1 MRLGS
6 TTMTARAHPPM
17 PVGFWALAGELVHYR
32 VRCAAMPAS
41 CAGLLAEAKVTL
53 RAVLRHGTRHGHH
66 QGAIFK
72 MECGMGRT
80 IGSGVDGAHPITA
93 ASAFSVNIYS
103 LRSG

>member
-72 MECGMGRT
+72 MECGMGGDHR
-80 IGSGVDGAHPITA
+80 
-93 ASAFSVNIYS
+93 
-103 LRSG
+103 LRSRRGPPDHGSQCVFSKHI